1 MPHNAPPLYPPRW
14 TRFASISGKE
24 GSVDLGICTVKADE
38 DFVEKGMYQF
48 SRPMINAPD
57 VEKRVLI
64 VETVAPFRQVRERE
78 RERERERDERMI

>member
-78 RERERERDERMI
+78 REREREMSV

>member
-1 MPHNAPPLYPPRW
+1 
-14 TRFASISGKE
+14 
-24 GSVDLGICTVKADE
+24 VKADE

-64 VETVAPFRQVRERE
+64 VETVAPFRQVQRERE
-78 RERERERDERMI
+78 RERERESDRARDDPSTERELHSYTYTT